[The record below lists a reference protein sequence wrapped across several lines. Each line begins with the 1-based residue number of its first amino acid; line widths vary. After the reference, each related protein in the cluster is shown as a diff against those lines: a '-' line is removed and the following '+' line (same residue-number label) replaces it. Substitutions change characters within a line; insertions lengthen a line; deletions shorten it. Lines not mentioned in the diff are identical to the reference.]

1 MPGKWTPER
10 RAQFAADMAARRA
23 KAQQQKQTP
32 QDKQVDEPIHAA
44 PDVQP
49 AADTPPEPSKA
60 DSPQLLTFT
69 PEQLQTLVAALTG
82 GKADQAVPQAFS
94 SLGQHQTN
102 AQGQVI
108 GTIEKFPI
116 SAGYYP
122 DPVEEVTRYFDDTP
136 KYRRLAFSENYYLTW
151 EWDAKPYETKF
162 GTHIQEPTFHL
173 TLYANLF
180 DEDGDETDKFHI
192 VQTFHF
198 NEDET
203 TALEVATELGFDA
216 NHDNMRAVMD
226 LARVERIKR
235 WLLNVF
241 TPEKNYDLN
250 QFYSEEAIGGQV
262 VKVITKSNVKGFG
275 NKTPKIDIEELQ

>member
-1 MPGKWTPER
+1 MAWTPER
-10 RAQFAADMAARRA
+10 KAQFAKDMAGRRA
-23 KAQQQKQTP
+23 AKQQQTQTP
-32 QDKQVDEPIHAA
+32 QNKQVEEDIKADPQ
-44 PDVQP
+44 VQQ
-49 AADTPPEPSKA
+49 AADTTQN
-60 DSPQLLTFT
+60 PQLLTFT

-82 GKADQAVPQAFS
+82 GRADTAVPQAFS

-102 AQGQVI
+102 ANGQVI
-108 GTIEKFPI
+108 GSIEKFPI
-116 SAGYYP
+116 TAGYYP
-122 DPVEEVTRYFDDTP
+122 DPVEEITSWFDTTP

-151 EWDAKPYETKF
+151 DWDAKPYETKF
-162 GTHIQEPTFHL
+162 GTHMQEPTFHL

-198 NEDET
+198 NEDEA
-203 TALEVATELGFDA
+203 TALEVANELGFDA
-216 NHDNMRAVMD
+216 NHDNMRQVMD
-226 LARVERIKR
+226 MARVERIKR